1 MPIKKVVNGKD
12 LEFNIEIAHYNRYIN
27 EMQPNNK
34 ITPAHNFLMRTVSAE
49 TKDNLKELLEL
60 PGAAIQIA
68 AAVLE
73 DYMPDLEIKVGK

>member
-1 MPIKKVVNGKD
+1 MLIKKVVNGKA
-12 LEFNIEIAHYNRYIN
+12 LEFNIEVAHYNKYIN

-60 PGAAIQIA
+60 PGASIQIA

-73 DYMPDLEIKVGK
+73 DYMPDLEISVGK

>member
-1 MPIKKVVNGKD
+1 MPIKKEVNGKD

-60 PGAAIQIA
+60 PGAAIQITA
-68 AAVLE
+68 SVLE
-73 DYMPDLEIKVGK
+73 DYMPDIEIKMGK